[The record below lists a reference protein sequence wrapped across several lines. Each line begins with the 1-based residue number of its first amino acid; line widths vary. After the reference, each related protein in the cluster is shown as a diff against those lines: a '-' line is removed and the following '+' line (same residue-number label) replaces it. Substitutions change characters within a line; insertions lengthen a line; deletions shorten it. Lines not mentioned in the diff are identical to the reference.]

1 MRLSK
6 KMADKLI
13 LPRLHLSAS
22 QMECFIK
29 SPARYR
35 KEYFENGPRLTSKYL
50 SFGKKVHEL
59 IENDRYKDV
68 LPDLVV
74 YDIRELKIKCDVLGV
89 PTLSYIDSYDPINN
103 VFRDTKTGIVPWDK
117 ARVIKLNQLLFYA
130 VVLKHKFGKI
140 PEYCHLDWIQS
151 KEVKIETEVEDF
163 WRTNETELNITGKLL
178 SFHRNFDERE
188 ICRMEQLIVRTAQ
201 EISEAYINFLKEI

>member
-1 MRLSK
+1 MN
-6 KMADKLI
+6 KLI
-13 LPRLHLSAS
+13 LPRNHLSAS

-35 KEYFENGPRLTSKYL
+35 KEYFENGPRLTSKFL

-59 IENDRYKDV
+59 IEKDKYKDI

-74 YDIRELKIKCDVLGV
+74 YDVRELEIKCDILGV

-103 VFRDTKTGIVPWDK
+103 VFRDTKTGIVPWDRVK
-117 ARVIKLNQLLFYA
+117 VIKLNQLLFYA

-140 PEYCHLDWIQS
+140 PEYCDLDWIQT
-151 KEVKIETEVEDF
+151 KEGKTDTEEVDF
-163 WRTNETELNITGKLL
+163 WRTNETELNITGRVLT
-178 SFHRNFDERE
+178 FHREFDERE
-188 ICRMEQLIVRTAQ
+188 IERMENLIVKTAK
-201 EISEAYINFLKEI
+201 EISEAYKLFLEEI